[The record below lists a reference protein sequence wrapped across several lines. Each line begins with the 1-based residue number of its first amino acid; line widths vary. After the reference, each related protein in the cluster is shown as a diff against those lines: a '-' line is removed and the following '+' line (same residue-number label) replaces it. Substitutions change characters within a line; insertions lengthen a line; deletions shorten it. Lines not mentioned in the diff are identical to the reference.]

1 MKKSS
6 LIFIFLFGLT
16 SCTYETSKDKEMLS
30 KGFVEN
36 RYRDDTTKYVKIGNH
51 DIYLRTLSNG
61 DSLFKSYF
69 VDSEGFR
76 QNEIYY
82 TTGGATNELK
92 WHVQNGKTGHEEY
105 LIQK

>member
-1 MKKSS
+1 MKYS
-6 LIFIFLFGLT
+6 LIFLLALT
-16 SCTYETSKDKEMLS
+16 SCSTYENPKDKEMLS
-30 KGFVEN
+30 KGFVKN
-36 RYRDDTTKYVKIGNH
+36 FYMGDTAKYMKVGNH

-69 VDSEGFR
+69 VDSEGTR

-82 TTGGATNELK
+82 TTGGATKQLK
-92 WHVQNGKTGHEEY
+92 WHMQNGKTGHEEY